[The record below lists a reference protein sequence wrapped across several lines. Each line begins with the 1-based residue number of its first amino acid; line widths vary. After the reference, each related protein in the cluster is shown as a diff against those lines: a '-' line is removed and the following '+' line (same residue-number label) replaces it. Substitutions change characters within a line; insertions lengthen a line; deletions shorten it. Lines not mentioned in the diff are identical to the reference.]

1 MNPSRLQGVC
11 LPSIVCRVGW
21 LCGFYRDMGSLVDTE
36 SKVRRF
42 ASSATQN
49 DGSDDASSLKRTDDA
64 GQRAGFRHG
73 VASFGSGLINALQT
87 EERQGQAVL
96 WLPVAMALGA
106 AFWFSA
112 TRDIMLLPVALLF
125 MASAFACLLL
135 GEKPRLRVAALFV
148 AGFLAAML
156 AAQLETFRRDT
167 VLLDS
172 DVTTRIRGTVI
183 ARDIDYRGL
192 WRYTIDLHQTSEPKI
207 GRPPQRVRLITRSKH
222 QPIRPGDG
230 IAGLARLQPPSGP
243 ALPGGYDFA
252 FYAFFNGLGAYGFFL
267 GAPELRLDGAEQA
280 SMTQNTGLQLAR
292 IREEITRRIRN
303 VLTGDTAGFASALTV
318 ADRRAMSPA
327 TVDALRESGL
337 AHVLAISGLHM
348 ALVSGTLFFFLRVCF
363 SFFPPLVQAFP
374 VKKIAAAAAL
384 LVATFYLLISGASIS
399 TQRAWIMLAI
409 MLVAVIL
416 DRPALTMRNVA
427 LAAIIIIMVTPSAV
441 MGPGFQM
448 SFAATVA
455 LIATYAYWNRQA
467 GSAASGFG
475 ANNAPASGL
484 VRLLVVFL
492 FGLAMTSL
500 VAGLATAPFATY
512 HFHRV
517 ASLGL
522 LANLAAM
529 PIVTFIVMPAGL
541 LALLAMPLGLEHW
554 PLVVMGQGLEWVIA
568 IAKYVQGLGGVLIVG
583 RVQSLQFA
591 SLVTGFLILA
601 LMKTSIRLTGAAFL
615 VAGLLA
621 PAFSGGPSEP
631 ELVVSEDGRLVAFVH
646 ENALATNR
654 RRPSKFI
661 FQQWQGALR
670 RAEQI
675 KPEILPAP
683 DAERSL
689 EENLSAIAWNGNA
702 VTCVK
707 SAYCNGN
714 TRSGHRVMIVE
725 DLLYLGAACDRA
737 DIVITTAKINME
749 RCYSGAMLITGR
761 MLRHSGAL
769 EVHEDSETR
778 TLTIRA
784 AVGLTTRPWTVHRSY
799 DWRSRSFERNAVD
812 WLTR

>member
-1 MNPSRLQGVC
+1 M
-11 LPSIVCRVGW
+11 
-21 LCGFYRDMGSLVDTE
+21 
-36 SKVRRF
+36 RRS

-49 DGSDDASSLKRTDDA
+49 DGSDGASALARTDDA
-64 GQRAGFRHG
+64 GQGAGFRHG
-73 VASFGSGLINALQT
+73 VASFGSGLINALRR

-112 TRDIMLLPVALLF
+112 DSDILLLPVALLF
-125 MASAFACLLL
+125 AATATTFGLLS
-135 GEKPRLRVAALFV
+135 EKPRLRVAALFA
-148 AGFLAAML
+148 AGFLVAML
-156 AAQLETFRRDT
+156 AAQLETARRDT
-167 VLLDS
+167 ILLDS

-192 WRYTIDLHQTSEPKI
+192 WRYTIELHQTSDPQI
-207 GRPPQRVRLITRSKH
+207 GRPPQRVRLITRSSH

-267 GAPELRLDGAEQA
+267 GAPEPSMDGAAQV
-280 SMTQNTGLQLAR
+280 SMTQTIGLHLAR

-303 VLTGDTAGFASALTV
+303 VLSGDTAGFASALTV

-409 MLVAVIL
+409 MLVAVVL

-455 LIATYAYWNRQA
+455 LIATYAHWNLLGNQQA
-467 GSAASGFG
+467 GSAAAGLG
-475 ANNAPASGL
+475 VDNAPASGL
-484 VRLLVVFL
+484 LRLIVVFL

-541 LALLAMPLGLEHW
+541 IALLAMPLGLEHW
-554 PLVVMGQGLEWVIA
+554 PLVAMGQGLDWVIA
-568 IAKYVQGLGGVLIVG
+568 IAQYVQGLGGVLVVG

-601 LMKTSIRLTGAAFL
+601 LMKTPIRLTGAAIL
-615 VAGLLA
+615 LAGLLVPVIA
-621 PAFSGGPSEP
+621 VGPSDL
-631 ELVVSEDGRLVAFVH
+631 ELVVSEDGRLIAFVR

-661 FQQWQGALR
+661 FQQWQGALG
-670 RAEQI
+670 RAAQI

-689 EENLSAIAWNGNA
+689 EDNVSAIAWNSKA

-707 SAYCNGN
+707 SAYCNGL
-714 TRSGHRVMIVE
+714 TRSGQRVMIVE

-737 DIVITTAKINME
+737 DIVITPAKINME
-749 RCYSGAMLITGR
+749 RCYSGAMLMTGR
-761 MLRHSGAL
+761 MLRQSGAL
-769 EVHEDSETR
+769 EIHADSKTR
-778 TLTIRA
+778 ALTVRS
-784 AVGLTTRPWTVHRSY
+784 AVGQTDRPWTVHRSY

-812 WLTR
+812 WLTK

>member
-1 MNPSRLQGVC
+1 
-11 LPSIVCRVGW
+11 
-21 LCGFYRDMGSLVDTE
+21 MGSLVDTD
-36 SKVRRF
+36 SKVRRS

-49 DGSDDASSLKRTDDA
+49 DGSDDASALKRTDDA
-64 GQRAGFRHG
+64 GQRAGVRHG

-112 TRDIMLLPVALLF
+112 THDIMLLPVALLF

-156 AAQLETFRRDT
+156 AAHLETVRRDT

-267 GAPELRLDGAEQA
+267 GPPELRLDGAEQA
-280 SMTQNTGLQLAR
+280 SMTQNIGLQLAR

-374 VKKIAAAAAL
+374 VKKLAAAAAL

-409 MLVAVIL
+409 MLIAVIL

-467 GSAASGFG
+467 GSAASGSG

-601 LMKTSIRLTGAAFL
+601 LMKTPIRLTGAAIL
-615 VAGLLA
+615 LAGLLVPVIA
-621 PAFSGGPSEP
+621 VGPSDP
-631 ELVVSEDGRLVAFVH
+631 ELVVSEDGRLIAFVP

-661 FQQWQGALR
+661 FQQWQGALG
-670 RAEQI
+670 RAVQI

-689 EENLSAIAWNGNA
+689 EDNLSAIAWNSKA

-707 SAYCNGN
+707 SAYCNGL
-714 TRSGHRVMIVE
+714 TRSGQRVMIVE

-761 MLRHSGAL
+761 MLRQSGAL
-769 EVHEDSETR
+769 EIHADSKTR
-778 TLTIRA
+778 ALTVRS
-784 AVGLTTRPWTVHRSY
+784 AVGQTDRPWTVHRSY

-812 WLTR
+812 WLTK

>member
-1 MNPSRLQGVC
+1 
-11 LPSIVCRVGW
+11 
-21 LCGFYRDMGSLVDTE
+21 MGSLVDTKSE
-36 SKVRRF
+36 MRQS
-42 ASSATQN
+42 ASSATHD
-49 DGSDDASSLKRTDDA
+49 DGSDGASALKRSDTE
-64 GQRAGFRHG
+64 GQGAGFRHG
-73 VASFGSGLINALQT
+73 VASFGSGLINALQR

-96 WLPVAMALGA
+96 WFPVAMALGA

-112 TRDIMLLPVALLF
+112 ESNISLLPVALLF
-125 MASAFACLLL
+125 AATATAFGLLS
-135 GEKPRLRVAALFV
+135 EKPKLRVATLF
-148 AGFLAAML
+148 ATGFLAAML
-156 AAQLETFRRDT
+156 AAQMETARRDT
-167 VLLDS
+167 ILLDS

-192 WRYTIDLHQTSEPKI
+192 WRYTIDLHQTSEPTI
-207 GRPPQRVRLITRSKH
+207 GRPPQRVRLITRSSH
-222 QPIRPGDG
+222 QPLGPGDG

-252 FYAFFNGLGAYGFFL
+252 FYAFFKGLGAYGFFL
-267 GAPELRLDGAEQA
+267 GAPELSLKGEEQA
-280 SMTQNTGLQLAR
+280 SVAQTIGLHLAR

-303 VLTGDTAGFASALTV
+303 VLSGNTAGFASALTV

-363 SFFPPLVQAFP
+363 SFFPTLVQALP

-467 GSAASGFG
+467 GSAAGSG
-475 ANNAPASGL
+475 ANSTPTSGL
-484 VRLLVVFL
+484 LRLIVVFL

-541 LALLAMPLGLEHW
+541 IALLAMPLGLEHW
-554 PLVVMGQGLEWVIA
+554 PLVAMGLGLDWVIA
-568 IAKYVQGLGGVLIVG
+568 IARFVQGLGGVLVVG
-583 RVQSLQFA
+583 RVQALPFA
-591 SLVTGFLILA
+591 GLVAGFLILA
-601 LMKTSIRLTGAAFL
+601 LMKTPIRLTGAAIL
-615 VAGLLA
+615 LAGLFV
-621 PAFSGGPSEP
+621 PVITGGPSEP

-661 FQQWQGALR
+661 FQQWQSALR

-675 KPEILPAP
+675 KPDSLPAP
-683 DAERSL
+683 DAESSL
-689 EENLSAIAWNGNA
+689 QENLSALRWNGKA

-707 SAYCNGN
+707 SAYCNGL
-714 TRSGHRVMIVE
+714 TQSGHRVMIVE

-749 RCYSGAMLITGR
+749 RCYSDAMLITGR
-761 MLRHSGAL
+761 MLRQSGSL
-769 EVHEDSETR
+769 EIHVDSKTKV
-778 TLTIRA
+778 LTVWS
-784 AVGLTTRPWTVHRSY
+784 AVGHTDRPWTVHRSY
-799 DWRSRSFERNAVD
+799 DWRSRSFERNPVD
-812 WLTR
+812 WLRR

>member
-1 MNPSRLQGVC
+1 MLNPSRLQGVS

-36 SKVRRF
+36 SQVRRS

-49 DGSDDASSLKRTDDA
+49 DGSDDASALKRTDDA

-148 AGFLAAML
+148 GGFLAAML
-156 AAQLETFRRDT
+156 AAQLETVRRDT

-243 ALPGGYDFA
+243 ALPGSYDFA

-267 GAPELRLDGAEQA
+267 GPPELRLDGAQQA
-280 SMTQNTGLQLAR
+280 SMTQNIGLQLAR

-409 MLVAVIL
+409 MLFAVIL

-455 LIATYAYWNRQA
+455 LIATYAYWTLLGNQQA

-554 PLVVMGQGLEWVIA
+554 PLVVMGQGRCL
-568 IAKYVQGLGGVLIVG
+568 
-583 RVQSLQFA
+583 
-591 SLVTGFLILA
+591 
-601 LMKTSIRLTGAAFL
+601 
-615 VAGLLA
+615 
-621 PAFSGGPSEP
+621 SGGWPACTRFFRWTKRTGTRGVRRWQACRFCTRECIGHEP
-631 ELVVSEDGRLVAFVH
+631 A
-646 ENALATNR
+646 
-654 RRPSKFI
+654 
-661 FQQWQGALR
+661 
-670 RAEQI
+670 
-675 KPEILPAP
+675 
-683 DAERSL
+683 
-689 EENLSAIAWNGNA
+689 
-702 VTCVK
+702 
-707 SAYCNGN
+707 
-714 TRSGHRVMIVE
+714 
-725 DLLYLGAACDRA
+725 
-737 DIVITTAKINME
+737 
-749 RCYSGAMLITGR
+749 
-761 MLRHSGAL
+761 
-769 EVHEDSETR
+769 
-778 TLTIRA
+778 A
-784 AVGLTTRPWTVHRSY
+784 AVEIHLSTMAGCFT
-799 DWRSRSFERNAVD
+799 AC
-812 WLTR
+812 